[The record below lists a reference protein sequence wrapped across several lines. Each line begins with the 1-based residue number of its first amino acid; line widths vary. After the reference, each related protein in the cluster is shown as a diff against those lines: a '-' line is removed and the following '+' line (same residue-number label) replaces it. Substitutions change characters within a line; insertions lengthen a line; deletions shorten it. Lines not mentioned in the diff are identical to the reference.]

1 MSLLRFAKLWV
12 MAPVWLLLLN
22 PVSAFACAT
31 CFGKSDS
38 ALAKGMNWG
47 IFTLLLVVVA
57 MWIGVASFFIYLA
70 RRASARAAVT
80 VSSSDEF
87 AAPVN
92 R

>member
-1 MSLLRFAKLWV
+1 MSLLRVAKLWV

-47 IFTLLLVVVA
+47 IFTLLLVVVG
-57 MWIGVASFFIYLA
+57 MWIAVVSFFVFLA
-70 RRASARAAVT
+70 RRASAKSAAAV
-80 VSSSDEF
+80 SSEF
-87 AAPVN
+87 AASVN